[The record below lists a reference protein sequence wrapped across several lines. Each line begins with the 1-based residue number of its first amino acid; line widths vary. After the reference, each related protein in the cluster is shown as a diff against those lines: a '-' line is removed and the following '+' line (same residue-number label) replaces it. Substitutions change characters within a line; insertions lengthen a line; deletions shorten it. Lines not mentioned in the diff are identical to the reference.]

1 MTRAQAEEVLAV
13 GRAEIAAWVQK
24 LTPTAGQNASV
35 EGGTV
40 SFMKQPVPE
49 RTVPES
55 TWAWRLFATADRTLK
70 GEGFENTEVVDAGS
84 IARVARDTLALTKED
99 ISTLT
104 QMFDIPQTD
113 PPEANLQRYFTL
125 HLTARGIEPPD
136 PVDVTSGFTP
146 PDSVITFEE
155 YDYTLPFPQEAL
167 RTHVMTLRNGTASE
181 DFRSATTDQFTAL
194 RIASVTRANT

>member
-24 LTPTAGQNASV
+24 LTPVAGQNAVV
-35 EGGTV
+35 EGNSV
-40 SFMKQPVPE
+40 SLTKQPVPPA
-49 RTVPES
+49 PEHAS
-55 TWAWRLFATADRTLK
+55 TWVWRLFATADRTLK
-70 GEGFENTEVVDAGS
+70 GEGFENTEEVDAGS
-84 IARVARDTLALTKED
+84 IARIARDTLALTKTD

-125 HLTARGIEPPD
+125 NLTARGIEPTD

-146 PDSVITFEE
+146 PDVVLTFEE
-155 YDYTLPFPQEAL
+155 YDHTLPFPQETL

-181 DFRSATTDQFTAL
+181 DFRSVNTDECTAL
-194 RIASVTRANT
+194 RLASVTRASP